1 MHESTHNAAFVKSS
15 VWHL

>member
-1 MHESTHNAAFVKSS
+1 MESTHNAAFVKSS